1 MDSVVPKIRLSRSTN
16 NLEKLINFYCNGLGF
31 EVLDRYEA
39 QVGWDGVIC
48 GHKDWPYQFEFSQ
61 KRGEDEVP
69 RAPTPNHC
77 IVLSIPEHEVWK
89 KTLGQLFDAGFE
101 QVTNPQ
107 LYADGD
113 SAAFEDPDGYRVI
126 VRNGTWKK

>member
-48 GHKDWPYQFEFSQ
+48 ASKVY
-61 KRGEDEVP
+61 
-69 RAPTPNHC
+69 
-77 IVLSIPEHEVWK
+77 L
-89 KTLGQLFDAGFE
+89 
-101 QVTNPQ
+101 
-107 LYADGD
+107 
-113 SAAFEDPDGYRVI
+113 
-126 VRNGTWKK
+126 

>member
-69 RAPTPNHC
+69 RAPTPNLYCAFHSGARS
-77 IVLSIPEHEVWK
+77 LEE
-89 KTLGQLFDAGFE
+89 DARAAFRCRL
-101 QVTNPQ
+101 P
-107 LYADGD
+107 AGD
-113 SAAFEDPDGYRVI
+113 ESAA
-126 VRNGTWKK
+126 VR

>member
-1 MDSVVPKIRLSRSTN
+1 MGSGSRFST
-16 NLEKLINFYCNGLGF
+16 
-31 EVLDRYEA
+31 A
-39 QVGWDGVIC
+39 MS

-69 RAPTPNHC
+69 RAPTPNHF

-89 KTLGQLFDAGFE
+89 KTLGQLFDAGFQ

>member
-69 RAPTPNHC
+69 RAPTPNHF
-77 IVLSIPEHEVWK
+77 IVLPFRSTKSGRRRSGSFSMP
-89 KTLGQLFDAGFE
+89 A
-101 QVTNPQ
+101 
-107 LYADGD
+107 
-113 SAAFEDPDGYRVI
+113 SSR
-126 VRNGTWKK
+126 